1 MCVCMLTFL
10 PQLILTHGDS
20 IPLSCQQHY
29 LQGKWVLRLIGVCY
43 GATGTWW
50 SHVFITAMLCERDK
64 TNTLVHEQSVN
75 MNWEIRFNVV
85 FHLHLES
92 SIPYIVNYFHPLY

>member
-1 MCVCMLTFL
+1 M
-10 PQLILTHGDS
+10 
-20 IPLSCQQHY
+20 
-29 LQGKWVLRLIGVCY
+29 
-43 GATGTWW
+43 
-50 SHVFITAMLCERDK
+50 FITAMLCERDK